1 MSTVYSIVG
10 LMSARSIVFIHG
22 LTGGRDRTWSATDAG
37 DPWPLLLLS
46 EDLPNVRLITYG
58 YDADVVHWT
67 RPARQATI
75 REHSK
80 NLVQDLGNVRRT
92 PPATVGR
99 PIIFVV
105 HSLGGLVCEDAI
117 FFCNNAINDSQ
128 EDFLASVHGV
138 VFFGTPHAG
147 SDFTKFATAISD
159 IISLSIVKK
168 PNRALLD
175 VLKKNSEMLANI
187 ENDFFALI
195 RNRSKSGKKPID
207 LFVFVEEL
215 PLAATGRVSIAK
227 ASVLSK
233 RPH

>member
-1 MSTVYSIVG
+1 MICKITSLT
-10 LMSARSIVFIHG
+10 SARSIVFLHG

-46 EDLPNVRLITYG
+46 EDLPNARLITYG

-67 RPARQATI
+67 RAAGQATI

-80 NLVQDLGNVRRT
+80 NLVQDLGNIRRT
-92 PPATVGR
+92 PPETVGR

-117 FFCNNAINDSQ
+117 FFCNNAISRSH

-175 VLKKNSEMLANI
+175 VLSKNSEMLANI
-187 ENDFFALI
+187 ENDLFTLI

-207 LFVFVEEL
+207 LFVFIEEL
-215 PLAATGRVSIAK
+215 PLAATGRVSTI
-227 ASVLSK
+227 
-233 RPH
+233 